1 MSISTYVKSTRQSC
15 LGTTNSWNIRLY
27 KSVTI
32 QMNDGN
38 WFDCTKGHNVTI
50 QDVKTLPVKTPMS
63 EMRVH

>member
-1 MSISTYVKSTRQSC
+1 
-15 LGTTNSWNIRLY
+15 
-27 KSVTI
+27 
-32 QMNDGN
+32 MNDGN